1 MELLLGRFVE
11 EVADRYGSSP
21 ALVFEGRT
29 WTYLDLLAAARA
41 AAKGF
46 LALGVTKGSKV
57 GLLMGNRPEFVQALF
72 GAGMIGAVVVPI
84 NTLAVV
90 DERNYIIGH
99 SDSSALVLQ
108 ESLRSHRYLDELDAT
123 RFPFL
128 RNVITLGSSWA
139 ELLAAGS
146 AVAESQLQAAADAVH
161 PSDDALI
168 VYTSGTTA
176 YPKAVVHMHRA
187 PVIQFWRFAEQMELD
202 PDDRVWSSFPLFW
215 TAGLAMVLGGTLAS
229 GACLVMQE
237 AFEPGEALRL
247 FEAER
252 VTTVHAFDHTHSL
265 LADHPDVEKR
275 DLSSISKVRSGT
287 PLHQHLELVESW
299 DMRAAYGMSETF
311 TIATS
316 IPATA
321 SHEEIMRTHGIPLPG
336 MKIRIVDP
344 STGASL
350 PAGEIGE
357 IAVKGVTL
365 MRTYYKTFP
374 EEVFDEEGWF
384 RTQDA
389 GWIGDDGHLHWTGR
403 LSNVVKTGGAN
414 VSPVEVEYRAMEL
427 GYLAVVA
434 AFGLPH
440 PTLDQ
445 ALVLCAIP
453 RPGSTVDA
461 AAVLEDLRPA
471 LASYKLPRRVFLLAE
486 DEVGFTSSDKLRLE
500 ALPDL
505 ATRRIID
512 AGDDPAWAAHLS
524 AAQLS
529 AAQLSVAQPS
539 NRGT

>member
-1 MELLLGRFVE
+1 VELLLGRFVE

-21 ALVFEGRT
+21 ALVYEGRT
-29 WTYLDLLAAARA
+29 WTYLDLLDAARA

-46 LALGVTKGSKV
+46 LALGVSKGSKV
-57 GLLMGNRPEFVQALF
+57 GLLMGNRLEFVQALF
-72 GAGMIGAVVVPI
+72 GAGMIGVVAVPI

-99 SDSSALVLQ
+99 SDSAVLVLQ
-108 ESLRSHRYLDELDAT
+108 ESLRSHRYLEELEPA

-128 RNVITLGSSWA
+128 RNVITLGSSWD
-139 ELLAAGS
+139 EFLAGGE
-146 AVAESQLQAAADAVH
+146 AVPDSQLDAAAAAVH

-176 YPKAVVHMHRA
+176 HPKAVVHMHRA
-187 PVIQFWRFAEQMELD
+187 PVTQFWRFAEQMQLER
-202 PDDRVWSSFPLFW
+202 DDRIWSSFPLFW
-215 TAGLAMVLGGTLAS
+215 TAGLAMALGGTLAA

-237 AFEPGEALRL
+237 TFEPGEALRL
-247 FEAER
+247 FEVER
-252 VTTVHAFDHTHSL
+252 VTTVHAFDHAHSL
-265 LADHPDVEKR
+265 LADHPDVNKR
-275 DLSSISKVRSGT
+275 DLSSIRNLRSGT
-287 PLHQHLELVESW
+287 PLHQHLKLTENW

-321 SHEEIMRTHGIPLPG
+321 SHEEIMRTHGVPLPG
-336 MKIRIVDP
+336 MKIRVVDP

-374 EEVFDEEGWF
+374 EEVFDDEGWF

-389 GWIGDDGHLHWTGR
+389 GWIGEDGHLHWTGR
-403 LSNVVKTGGAN
+403 LSNIVKTGGAN

-427 GYLAVVA
+427 GYLAVAA

-445 ALVLCAIP
+445 ALVLCAIL
-453 RPGSTVDA
+453 RPGSNLDP
-461 AAVLEDLRPA
+461 AAVLDDLRPT
-471 LASYKLPRRVFLLAE
+471 LASYKLPRRVFLLTE
-486 DEVGFTSSDKLRLE
+486 DEVGFTSSDKIRLD
-500 ALPDL
+500 ALPAL
-505 ATRRIID
+505 AARRIIE
-512 AGDDPAWAAHLS
+512 AGDDPAWAAYLS
-524 AAQLS
+524 E
-529 AAQLSVAQPS
+529 
-539 NRGT
+539 RGT